1 MNMKELALREAEL
14 KTFADAVAAELKA
27 VKAEMQTALEESGA
41 SQVPAVLP
49 DGTKVGTVSLS
60 TPKPAAAVVDDE
72 TFLAWVREHSP
83 ENVTVVEQV
92 RPAYRAALLAD
103 MTKARATEWVDTESG
118 EVHEVPGVEIRTG
131 RVVSHSVRLAKDGAD
146 AIVAAWRDRRLTG
159 LVLPELTDGRA
170 A

>member
-41 SQVPAVLP
+41 SQVPAVLD
-49 DGTKVGTVSLS
+49 DGTKVATVSLS
-60 TPKPAAAVVDDE
+60 TPKPTASVVDEDAF
-72 TFLAWVREHSP
+72 TAWVEEHSP
-83 ENVTVVEQV
+83 DNVQTVTQV
-92 RPAYRAALLAD
+92 RPAYRSALLAD

-131 RVVSHSVRLAKDGAD
+131 RVTSHSVRLAKDGAE
-146 AIVAAWRDRRLTG
+146 AIVAQWRDRLA
-159 LVLPELTDGRA
+159 VLDLPQITAGRA